1 MNGVLIDG
9 KSGNSDSKNEG
20 IKKQKHRN
28 IGWGGVL
35 KAECLGTWK
44 LKRAES
50 CLRTL
55 GATGKRRRLMARV
68 GSTEKNIF
76 MCLGLHILAMLGGN
90 IKGQEVGR
98 NIGKEIPLVPERQ

>member
-1 MNGVLIDG
+1 
-9 KSGNSDSKNEG
+9 
-20 IKKQKHRN
+20 
-28 IGWGGVL
+28 
-35 KAECLGTWK
+35 
-44 LKRAES
+44 
-50 CLRTL
+50 
-55 GATGKRRRLMARV
+55 MARV